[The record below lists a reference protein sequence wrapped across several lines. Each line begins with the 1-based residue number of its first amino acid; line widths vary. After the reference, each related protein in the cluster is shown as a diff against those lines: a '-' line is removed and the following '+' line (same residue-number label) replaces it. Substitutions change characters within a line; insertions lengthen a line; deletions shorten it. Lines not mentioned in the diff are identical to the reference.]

1 MLGSQMDR
9 KQLVIRG
16 SLFLD
21 FLCSDFDFDFDL
33 WGGAGLAETNDVNSG
48 MAWHV

>member
-1 MLGSQMDR
+1 MDR

-21 FLCSDFDFDFDL
+21 FLCFDFDFDFDF
-33 WGGAGLAETNDVNSG
+33 WSGAGLAETNDVNSG

>member
-21 FLCSDFDFDFDL
+21 FLCFDFDFDFDL

>member
-21 FLCSDFDFDFDL
+21 FLCFDFDFDFDF